1 MAGYS
6 RQSVAD
12 IIANA
17 VIKAAPVNA
26 EYNAIRDAFAFSGG
40 HKHDGSS
47 TEGAYVP
54 LIADTDALNKVVVD
68 TTNNRIS
75 FYNEVSAAA
84 VEQIRLEDGVLKPVT
99 DNDID
104 LGASGAEFKNLYVDG
119 IGYIDSV
126 IVGDNAYL
134 TITDN
139 EIDVSSGNL
148 TLDVAGDII
157 LDADGGDV
165 TIKDAGTTYANL
177 KNSSG
182 ELVLQSGS
190 TPTTAITF
198 SGANADFAGTLDVT
212 GAVTLD
218 STLAVTGTS
227 SFTGAA
233 TITSADINSGAMDN
247 TTIGGS
253 TPAAG
258 TFTDLTASGTT
269 TITTADINGGAI
281 DGVTIGS
288 SSAGAGT
295 FTTLTA
301 SGTTTITTA
310 DINGGNIDGTVI
322 GSSSAA
328 AGSFTTV
335 STSGQAT
342 LATVDING
350 GNIDG
355 TIIGASSCC
364 CYNRYNDYRYKSCFC
379 WKP

>member
-1 MAGYS
+1 MAGYT

-26 EYNAIRDAFAFSGG
+26 EYNAIRDAFAASTG
-40 HKHDGSS
+40 HKHDGS
-47 TEGAYVP
+47 TGEGGYVP
-54 LIADTDALNKVVVD
+54 LIGDSDALNKVVID
-68 TTNNRIS
+68 TSNNRIG
-75 FYNEVSAAA
+75 FFNEVSAAA
-84 VEQIRLEDGVLKPVT
+84 VEQVRIQDGVLKPVT

-104 LGASGAEFKNLYVDG
+104 LGATGAEFKDLYVDG

-126 IVGDNAYL
+126 VVGDNAYL

-139 EIDVSSGNL
+139 EIDVSSGDL
-148 TLDVAGDII
+148 TLDVAGDIV

-165 TIKDAGTTYANL
+165 TLKDAGTTYANL

-198 SGANADFAGTLDVT
+198 SGANADFAGTVDVT

-218 STLAVTGTS
+218 STLAVTGTTAL
-227 SFTGAA
+227 TGTA

-258 TFTDLTASGTT
+258 TFT
-269 TITTADINGGAI
+269 N
-281 DGVTIGS
+281 
-288 SSAGAGT
+288 
-295 FTTLTA
+295 LTA

-310 DINGGNIDGTVI
+310 DINGGNIDGTTI
-322 GSSSAA
+322 GSSSAG
-328 AGSFTTV
+328 AGTFTNLT
-335 STSGQAT
+335 ST
-342 LATVDING
+342 
-350 GNIDG
+350 G
-355 TIIGASSCC
+355 T
-364 CYNRYNDYRYKSCFC
+364 
-379 WKP
+379 